1 MNDLF
6 DSMEEAVTEREAIML
21 ADAFPFDEEKRHAC
35 EVSWV
40 MRTMYHDEQRTD
52 EYFKLVEKKRNKEA
66 ADKLRHTCDVSW
78 VMDTIYPD
86 GKRAAEHFVRLEKK
100 RGKELSR
107 SRSKPASLSRTQ
119 KCGRCSMTS
128 NSNASGTESSWPMKN
143 GRIYSRPAW

>member
-21 ADAFPFDEEKRHAC
+21 ADAIPFDEEKRHAC

-66 ADKLRHTCDVSW
+66 ADKLRHACDVSW

-100 RGKELSR
+100 RGKEATDKLR
-107 SRSKPASLSRTQ
+107 
-119 KCGRCSMTS
+119 
-128 NSNASGTESSWPMKN
+128 ESCREKWKTWKIADSIV
-143 GRIYSRPAW
+143 GQA